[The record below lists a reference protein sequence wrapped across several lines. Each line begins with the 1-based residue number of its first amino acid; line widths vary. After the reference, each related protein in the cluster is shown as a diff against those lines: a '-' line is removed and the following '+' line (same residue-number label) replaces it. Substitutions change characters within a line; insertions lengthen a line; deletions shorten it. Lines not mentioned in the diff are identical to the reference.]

1 MRRFA
6 CERCGGGVPFA
17 AQHCGACRSPLGY
30 LSGLRTVRTL
40 TAAPDPT
47 TFTVDDHDGLLWR
60 CLNSAWGC
68 NWMLDAGT
76 GNTWCRSC
84 RLTRGR
90 PDEGRRD
97 AIEAWMTAE
106 AAKRRLIYQL
116 DSLGLPVDVRSSSA
130 PDGLAFDLVHLPGEG
145 GITGHLEGVVTL
157 DLAETDA
164 HHRDDLRRR
173 LNEPLRSV
181 IGHLRHE
188 IGHYYWDRF
197 VGQTEHLHRFRELFG
212 DERLDYR
219 AAIEAHYSTV
229 RAGWDAEQYVTG
241 YAGSHPLEDW
251 AETFAHYLHILDAT
265 ETAAAHDLV
274 PRTSVGAGGFVHEAA
289 SALDFDEILDLWRPV
304 SAAANAI
311 AESVGATPVYP
322 FEPRGTVIGKLDFV
336 HQRVIAPQRRANP
349 DDGSAIVITPT
360 TPRNG
365 G

>member
-1 MRRFA
+1 
-6 CERCGGGVPFA
+6 
-17 AQHCGACRSPLGY
+17 
-30 LSGLRTVRTL
+30 
-40 TAAPDPT
+40 
-47 TFTVDDHDGLLWR
+47 
-60 CLNSAWGC
+60 
-68 NWMLDAGT
+68 
-76 GNTWCRSC
+76 
-84 RLTRGR
+84 
-90 PDEGRRD
+90 
-97 AIEAWMTAE
+97 MTAE
-106 AAKRRLIYQL
+106 AAKRRLVYQL
-116 DSLGLPVDVRSSSA
+116 DSLALPVDARSSSA

-173 LNEPLRSV
+173 LNEPFRSV

-188 IGHYYWDRF
+188 IGHYYWDRL
-197 VGQTEHLHRFRELFG
+197 VGQTEHLDRFRELFG
-212 DERLDYR
+212 DERLDYQ

-229 RAGWDAEQYVTG
+229 GTAWDTNRHVTA

-274 PRTSVGAGGFVHEAA
+274 PRTSVGPSVFVAEAA
-289 SALDFDEILDLWRPV
+289 AALDFDEILDLWRPI

-311 AESVGATPVYP
+311 AESVGAPPVYP
-322 FEPRGTVIGKLDFV
+322 FEPRGTVIDKLDFV
-336 HQRVIAPQRRANP
+336 HQRVIAAQRRSKLQNGRAV
-349 DDGSAIVITPT
+349 SVTPM

>member
-6 CERCGGGVPFA
+6 CERCGDAVPFA
-17 AQHCGACRSPLGY
+17 AQHCSTCGSPLGY
-30 LSGLRTVRTL
+30 LSGLRSVRTL

-97 AIEAWMTAE
+97 SIEAWMIAE
-106 AAKRRLIYQL
+106 AAKRRLVHQL
-116 DSLGLPVDVRSSSA
+116 DSLALPVDARSSSA
-130 PDGLAFDLVHLPGEG
+130 PDGLAFDLVHIPGEG

-188 IGHYYWDRF
+188 IGHYYWDRL
-197 VGQTEHLHRFRELFG
+197 VGQTDHLDRFRELFG

-219 AAIEAHYSTV
+219 AAIEAHYSAVGT
-229 RAGWDAEQYVTG
+229 AWDTNRHVTG

-274 PRTSVGAGGFVHEAA
+274 PRPSVGARVFVVEAA
-289 SALDFDEILDLWRPV
+289 SAFDFDEILGLWCPV

-311 AESVGATPVYP
+311 AESVGAPPVYP
-322 FEPRGTVIGKLDFV
+322 FEPTCAVIDKLDFV
-336 HQRVIAPQRRANP
+336 HQRVIASQRRANP
-349 DDGSAIVITPT
+349 HDGRAVTIAPI